1 MAATDASRNTT
12 RTLKVGDV
20 APDFTLP
27 THNEGRLNLHWY
39 RGRKNVVLAF
49 YPGDWTPVCTA
60 QIPEFQSLL
69 EKFNDQSTQV
79 LGISV
84 DSVPCHVAWAKSLGG
99 ISFPLMADYYPH
111 GEVAQVV
118 RRVERSRV
126 CRARGAGDRQGR
138 RDQIYRQCRSGEDPQ
153 HRPTAERAGQAQRL
167 SPCGDSPLTDRLV
180 KRTIIPYIRP
190 ELRRALRRGSV
201 VLIRTFE
208 TGAI

>member
-111 GEVAQVV
+111 GEVAQLYGVL
-118 RRVERSRV
+118 SD
-126 CRARGAGDRQGR
+126 RGF
-138 RDQIYRQCRSGEDPQ
+138 
-153 HRPTAERAGQAQRL
+153 AERVVLLIDKAGVIRYIDNVDLAKTP
-167 SPCGDSPLTDRLV
+167 STDRLLD
-180 KRTIIPYIRP
+180 
-190 ELRRALRRGSV
+190 ELAKLSG
-201 VLIRTFE
+201 
-208 TGAI
+208 